1 MANINIVYLADPVR
15 GGWPTYTAHLAY
27 GIRAAGHHVQLW
39 KMSKHTEDRDRPFGR
54 GLRYRN
60 ASKEFLT
67 ELARQEPTHIA
78 AAEAKNATVVKEL
91 LAAGATITIH
101 DPTELK
107 GGMPAALAESRAPIV
122 VIRASVAS
130 YIHKNIGLLP
140 VEFVRHPYFR
150 MVGPRYEGERSH
162 AVAFSRLDWDKGTH
176 HIVHANLVL
185 DRDFS
190 VQMYGAEN
198 RLYTHHKLQEIDP
211 DWRRNYGGMWPVD
224 DLWGGVQIAERA
236 RVAVDMSVIKG
247 DGGGTQY
254 TFLEAIDAG
263 CLLMLNQEWLT
274 MDPRANEML
283 GSAVFV
289 DPERLAGA
297 LTDELPVLQADKLL
311 ERHEAKARALE
322 TVGLA

>member
-1 MANINIVYLADPVR
+1 MANINIVYLAGPTR

-27 GIRAAGHHVQLW
+27 GIEAAGHHVQLW
-39 KMSKHTEDRDRPFGR
+39 RVGKHTEERNRPFGR

-78 AAEAKNATVVKEL
+78 ASDAKNATVVKGM

-107 GGMPAALAESRAPIV
+107 GDMPAALAESRAPV
-122 VIRASVAS
+122 TVIRASMVS
-130 YIHKNIGLLP
+130 YIHNNIGALP
-140 VEFVRHPYFR
+140 VRFVRHPYFR
-150 MVGPRYEGERSH
+150 MVGPRYGGERSH

-185 DRDFS
+185 DREHT

-198 RLYTHHKLQEIDP
+198 RMYTHHKLAEIDP
-211 DWRRNYGGMWPVD
+211 DWRRNYGGPWPTD

-236 RVAVDMSVIKG
+236 RVAVDMSAIKG

-263 CLLMLNQEWLT
+263 CVLMLNQAWLT
-274 MDPRANEML
+274 MDTHANEML
-283 GSAVFV
+283 GAAMFV
-289 DPERLAGA
+289 DPERLADA
-297 LTDELPVLQADKLL
+297 LTNPLPVLQADKLL
-311 ERHEAKARALE
+311 ERHEARARALE